1 MKVTV
6 FAKRIRK
13 QDGSNFTGYVSQLT
27 HMDGTKQ
34 YVRVRFN
41 QGVQLPAEFPAVIEV
56 EKQHANLSKKVV
68 TNQDGSTYARYTF
81 WIAAWKPTGEK
92 YVDHSLDDFQ

>member
-13 QDGSNFTGYVSQLT
+13 QDGSSFTGYVSQLT
-27 HMDGTKQ
+27 RTDGTRQ

-41 QGVQLPAEFPAVIEV
+41 QGVQLPAEFPAVIEI
-56 EKQHANLSKKVV
+56 EKKNANLAKKTI
-68 TNQDGSTYARYTF
+68 TNHDGTTYDRFTL
-81 WIAAWKPTGEK
+81 WIAAYKPSGEK

>member
-13 QDGSNFTGYVSQLT
+13 HDGSSFTGYISQLT
-27 HMDGTKQ
+27 RTDGSRQ

-41 QGVQLPAEFPAVIEV
+41 KGLTLPVDFPAVIDI
-56 EKQHANLSKKVV
+56 EKQHANLTKKTI
-68 TNQDGSTYARYTF
+68 TNQDGTTYDRYTL
-81 WIAAWKPTGEK
+81 WIAAYKLTGEK